1 MTFFLKRTIAG
12 LSEILPPS
20 SSIPIEDLA
29 PGDYHDPGW
38 YKHPQGTVAYEVD
51 AAGAPKAQKSG
62 SSESPGMN
70 GMKMPGMEMPGMDM
84 PGMKH
89 GGPHQH

>member
-1 MTFFLKRTIAG
+1 MLIAQRRGIGSVTFFLKRTIAG

-62 SSESPGMN
+62 SSDLPE
-70 GMKMPGMEMPGMDM
+70 
-84 PGMKH
+84 
-89 GGPHQH
+89 